1 VSILCTFP
9 GKFGDLLWALPTL
22 RALARRTGEA
32 IDLLTSA
39 DMASICPLIAQQGYI
54 GHAYSDPNW
63 IRVHVDT
70 QDRLPPNGSP
80 TPPHRYDH
88 IFHLGYR
95 GWPQRALPFE
105 TLDTF
110 NHQQRVFD
118 QAFAD
123 ADLDLG
129 TPWIQ
134 VPHHSHVYVSVGFS
148 DEHFELKYGL
158 WELLTEKLRWTSTLG
173 GNWGSVSGCPGS
185 RWREEGG
192 HTCESWERAA
202 WTISNSSVF
211 LGCNSGL
218 HVLACA
224 IGKPVVMMEPSE
236 ARWNPIF
243 FPLGTTGPQVTLV
256 LGNDGKPTWDARHVA
271 DTLQRVLTSTP
282 VRTDQERLS

>member
-1 VSILCTFP
+1 MSILCTFP
-9 GKFGDLLWALPTL
+9 GKYGDLLWTLPTL

-39 DMASICPLIAQQGYI
+39 DMASVCPLIAQQGYI
-54 GHAYSDPNW
+54 GHCFADPQW
-63 IRVHVDT
+63 VRVHIDT
-70 QDRLPPNGSP
+70 EDRHPPANHLVAG
-80 TPPHRYDH
+80 RYDH

-105 TLDTF
+105 IKDGYNDQILNASPTQHYLLDEE
-110 NHQQRVFD
+110 
-118 QAFAD
+118 
-123 ADLDLG
+123 LDLG
-129 TPWIQ
+129 TPWITVASWKR
-134 VPHHSHVYVSVGFS
+134 VPHPVVIGFS
-148 DEHFELKYGL
+148 DDHFELKFGVVA
-158 WELLTEKLRWTSTLG
+158 LTLANLCRP
-173 GNWGSVSGCPGS
+173 GSAFVLAAPGS
-185 RWREEGG
+185 RWENEAGMELTRWEENARRI
-192 HTCESWERAA
+192 TAA
-202 WTISNSSVF
+202 AVF

-224 IGKPVVMMEPSE
+224 IGRPVVMMEPSE

>member
-1 VSILCTFP
+1 MSILCTFP
-9 GKFGDLLWALPTL
+9 GKYGDLLWALPTL

-95 GWPQRALPFE
+95 GWPQRPLPFE
-105 TLDTF
+105 TVNCLNEQWLNGT
-110 NHQQRVFD
+110 NKSILE
-118 QAFAD
+118 AE
-123 ADLDLG
+123 LDLG
-129 TPWIQ
+129 TPWIH
-134 VPHHSHVYVSVGFS
+134 VLSPSRFHVYATAGFS

-158 WELLTEKLRWTSTLG
+158 FELLSERLQWTTELG
-173 GNWGSVSGCPGS
+173 GNWVSVSGCPGS
-185 RWREEGG
+185 RWRTEGG
-192 HTCESWERAA
+192 HTCDSWENAARAITA
-202 WTISNSSVF
+202 SSVF

-218 HVLACA
+218 HVLARA

-256 LGNDGKPTWDARHVA
+256 RGNDGKPTWDARHVA
-271 DTLQRVLTSTP
+271 DALQHVL
-282 VRTDQERLS
+282 RTVEERHT